1 MSKLFLVSGVNGF
14 IGSYFA
20 ERLLKAGHRVH
31 GLVRKT
37 SDLKLIKGL
46 EIKLFYGD
54 VTDRNSLDIAMKNVD
69 IVVHVAGLAS
79 DWGAYDKFFTVN
91 VSGTQN
97 IAKSANANNVKRFV
111 YISTA
116 AVLGFRG
123 FRNIDESFPLPK
135 TIFPYCETK
144 KISEQWL
151 FNFAKTATMEIAVI
165 RPGNVFGPKDHTFI
179 KKYLD
184 ALISGKIGYING
196 GKHWTCPIYIDN
208 LVDGIF
214 NACFE
219 ASANGEAF
227 FLTDGLEI
235 DWKTFTNKFADELGI
250 PRPRL
255 SIPYWLAYSVAFL
268 MEKIYKLLRISNHP
282 LLTRYRISNGG
293 RDYHFSIEK
302 AKRLLNFNPAINFNE
317 AVIRTVAWYQ
327 QQRIT

>member
-1 MSKLFLVSGVNGF
+1 MSKIFLVSGVNGF
-14 IGSYFA
+14 IGSHIA
-20 ERLLKAGHRVH
+20 ERLLKAGHRVR

-37 SDLKLIKGL
+37 SNLNLIKGL

-54 VTDRNSLDIAMKNVD
+54 ITDRNSLDIAMKDVD
-69 IVVHVAGLAS
+69 IVVHVAGFAS
-79 DWGAYDKFFTVN
+79 DWGAYNKFFSVN

-97 IAKSANANNVKRFV
+97 IAESANANNVKRFV
-111 YISTA
+111 HISSA
-116 AVLGFRG
+116 AVCGFAG
-123 FRNIDESFPLPK
+123 FRNIDESFSMPK

-144 KISEQWL
+144 KIAEQWL
-151 FNFAKTATMEIAVI
+151 FNFAKSTTMEITAI

-184 ALISGKIGYING
+184 ALMLRKIGYING
-196 GKHWTCPIYIDN
+196 GKHWTCPIFIDN
-208 LVDGIF
+208 LVESIF

-219 ASANGEAF
+219 ASANGENF

-250 PRPRL
+250 KRPWL
-255 SIPYWLAYSVAFL
+255 SIPFRLGYSVSFL
-268 MEKIYKLLRISNHP
+268 MEKIYTLLRISSPP

-302 AKRLLNFNPAINFNE
+302 AKRLLKFKPAVDFEN
-317 AVIRTVAWYQ
+317 AVIKTVAWYQ